1 MKNKKCCLLLLII
14 AVLFLGMATVHAT
27 DSATCDTITK
37 GKLRQSAANIKAN
50 YIVEEEN
57 ITDDYEE
64 GEDTYTNRY
73 LVIKIYNLST
83 GMYVDV
89 ASSVPSASNVK
100 TVSKTYYRTDMA
112 PDGSISLRQ
121 DNFPYLVNYKIT
133 VYASVD
139 SPCSGTVLRKINITL
154 PKYNSYSS
162 LDICDGLEDYYLC
175 QEYITYDIDD
185 KSFLT
190 KLNEYK
196 AKLVEEST
204 ETISDSGTNTA
215 SDIASGVSKYKYILV
230 GIIISVGVVATIL
243 ILKRKKKVTP

>member
-1 MKNKKCCLLLLII
+1 MKNKKNYLLLLI
-14 AVLFLGMATVHAT
+14 AVLFLGIATVHASDT
-27 DSATCDTITK
+27 STCDTVTK
-37 GKLRQSAANIKAN
+37 GKLRQSASNIKAN
-50 YIVEEEN
+50 YIVEEES
-57 ITDDYEE
+57 ITDNLEE
-64 GEDTYTNRY
+64 GEQTYTNRY

-83 GMYVDV
+83 GMYVEV
-89 ASSVPSASNVK
+89 QSSVPSVSNVQ
-100 TVSKTYYRTDMA
+100 TVSKTYYRTDMS

-154 PKYNSYSS
+154 PKYNSYSN

-196 AKLVEEST
+196 SKLVTNSVEDIT
-204 ETISDSGTNTA
+204 NGNNNTA
-215 SDIASGVSKYKYILV
+215 SDIASGVSEYKYILV
-230 GIIISVGVVATIL
+230 GVIISIGVVITIL
-243 ILKRKKKVTP
+243 ILKGKKKVTS